1 MKKNLIIPVFALLFA
16 LSMIVVALA
25 QGGGTSLSG
34 PIVDQMCAGG
44 MVKKGSHSGAA
55 GHSGKAGCALKEACA
70 KSGFGVFADGKFYK
84 FDTKGNELAKAALEK
99 SSKDTG
105 VNFKVTG
112 KVDGENIAVSSIVES
127 EAK

>member
-1 MKKNLIIPVFALLFA
+1 MKKNLIIPVFALLVA

-25 QGGGTSLSG
+25 QGGATSFSG

-70 KSGFGVFADGKFYK
+70 KSGFGVFADGKFHK
-84 FDTKGNELAKAALEK
+84 FDAKGNELAKAALEK

-112 KVDGENIAVSSIVES
+112 KADSEGNIAVTSIEEV
-127 EAK
+127 K

>member
-1 MKKNLIIPVFALLFA
+1 MKKNLIIPVFALLVA
-16 LSMIVVALA
+16 LSMIIVALA
-25 QGGGTSLSG
+25 QDGSKTVTGNL
-34 PIVDQMCAGG
+34 VDNMCAQG
-44 MVKKGSHSGAA
+44 MVKKGNHSGSA

-84 FDTKGNELAKAALEK
+84 FDDEGNKLAKAALEN

-105 VNFKVTG
+105 VNFSVTG
-112 KVDGENIAVSSIVES
+112 KITGETMAVTAIK

>member
-1 MKKNLIIPVFALLFA
+1 MKKNLIIPVFALLVA
-16 LSMIVVALA
+16 LSMIIVALA
-25 QGGGTSLSG
+25 QNAGSVEG
-34 PIVDQMCAGG
+34 PITDQMCGNG

-84 FDTKGNELAKAALEK
+84 FDENGNKLAKTALEN

-112 KVDGENIAVSSIVES
+112 KISEGNIAVTDIKEVGG
-127 EAK
+127 K